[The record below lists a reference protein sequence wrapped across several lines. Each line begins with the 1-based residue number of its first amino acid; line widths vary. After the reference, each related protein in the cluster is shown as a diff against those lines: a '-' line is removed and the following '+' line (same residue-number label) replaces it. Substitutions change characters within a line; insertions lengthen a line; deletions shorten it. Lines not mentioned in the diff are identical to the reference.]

1 MSMTSEERQ
10 IKYKGGRPRK
20 PANRTVTSLRLS
32 SAERYIIKC
41 KAIEAG
47 LSITTYIRQM
57 AINGK
62 IITRLNEEEKQ
73 IVRDFVGIANNF
85 NQLTKKAH
93 QEGLLTALMFFD
105 KYKNQFDEFLKRF
118 KNDK

>member
-1 MSMTSEERQ
+1 MISEERQ
-10 IKYKGGRPRK
+10 IKHKGGRPRK
-20 PANRTVTSLRLS
+20 PMNRTVTSLRLS

-47 LSITTYIRQM
+47 LSITTYIRRM

-62 IITRLNEEEKQ
+62 IITRMNEEDRE

-85 NQLTKKAH
+85 NQLNTKNS
-93 QEGLLTALMFFD
+93 LMNF
-105 KYKNQFDEFLKRF
+105 
-118 KNDK
+118 